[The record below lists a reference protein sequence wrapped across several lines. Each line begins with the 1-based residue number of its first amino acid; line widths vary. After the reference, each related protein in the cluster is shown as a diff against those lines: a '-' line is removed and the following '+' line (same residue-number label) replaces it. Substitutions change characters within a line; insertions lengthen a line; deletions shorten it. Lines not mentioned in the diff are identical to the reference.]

1 VDGTELGVGLGIF
14 EGLEDGNVVVG
25 DADGLSV
32 GIEDGVVDGIKV
44 VGI

>member
-1 VDGTELGVGLGIF
+1 MDGIELGVGLGMF
-14 EGLEDGNVVVG
+14 EGLGDGIVIVG

-32 GIEDGVVDGIKV
+32 GIEDGVVEGIKV